1 MASLVDE
8 VSGPKVEERC
18 VEAFGFLALSPE
30 FPLELKMTVSR
41 GGCSCQSGLIACLVK
56 GRESRLVLRTGSGI
70 KQKEKKRKKRRA
82 NMCTKEKS
90 RWKNKS

>member
-8 VSGPKVEERC
+8 ASGPKVEERC

-41 GGCSCQSGLIACLVK
+41 GGCSCQSGLIACLVRGK
-56 GRESRLVLRTGSGI
+56 LPCPQDRIRNKAER
-70 KQKEKKRKKRRA
+70 KEEKEACKYVHERKIA
-82 NMCTKEKS
+82 MEK
-90 RWKNKS
+90 